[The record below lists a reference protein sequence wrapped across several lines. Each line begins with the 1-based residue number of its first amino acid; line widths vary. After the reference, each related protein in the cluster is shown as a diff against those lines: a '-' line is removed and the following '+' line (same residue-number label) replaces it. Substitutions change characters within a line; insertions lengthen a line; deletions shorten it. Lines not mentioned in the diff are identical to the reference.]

1 MDIYGADF
9 TDALI
14 DKYQLQYLCE
24 VADGVN
30 PYTGVATR
38 DSLLCD
44 ATTFYSGSG
53 AGGKV
58 AVKDAAK
65 ERKSPFAILGN

>member
-1 MDIYGADF
+1 MQDTNFIRSDMGEMDIYGADF
-9 TDALI
+9 SDALI

-44 ATTFYSGSG
+44 ATVSFHPICTWPLQI
-53 AGGKV
+53 V
-58 AVKDAAK
+58 DT
-65 ERKSPFAILGN
+65 L